1 LRSDDIWTLQTER
14 LNIGTSGGYVAGIT
28 AGVGVANLTLKY
40 AGGGTLEIL
49 GSSAQTAGTGYVLGS
64 SEALTFGG
72 PVEFFL
78 SSTGATSIAHII
90 RGKTAGT

>member
-1 LRSDDIWTLQTER
+1 MRQEDVWSLQTER
-14 LNIGTSGGYVAGIT
+14 LNIGSSGGYVAGVT
-28 AGVGVANLTLKY
+28 AGVGVVNLTIKY

-49 GSSAQTAGTGYVLGS
+49 GASAQTAGTGYVLGS
-64 SEALTFGG
+64 SEALNIGG

-90 RGKTAGT
+90 RGKTVGT